1 MEENGTSKT
10 RQKEMCRKF
19 FDSRTNRLV
28 DKKPGSTSLCAL
40 FRDPSEEEA
49 FIAGVQKSNEFYD
62 PSFRISYKY
71 GPGESELDYYL
82 CLEYLRLFKKIFC
95 D

>member
-10 RQKEMCRKF
+10 RQKEMCRKY